1 MNEQLLF
8 VRGLSKHFRTEAEDL
23 AVLVGLDLEVARMES
38 LAIMGASG
46 SGKSTLLS
54 ILGGLDK
61 ADSGEIHAGSWQ
73 VEGLGERELS
83 AYRSAFVG
91 FVFQFHYLIR
101 DFSAVENVA
110 LPAMMRGEARAP
122 ALKRA
127 AAILGELGLGDRL
140 HHIPA
145 KLSGGERQRTAVA
158 RALINSPRLVL
169 ADEPTGNLDAD
180 NGEAVRELLFGL
192 PGRFGTTVI
201 VATHDAGLASRADR
215 RLLMRGGRLAAEG
228 AVAG

>member
-1 MNEQLLF
+1 MNDQLLS
-8 VRGLSKHFRTEAEDL
+8 VRGLSKNFRTEAEDL
-23 AVLVGLDLEVARMES
+23 AVLVGLDLEVAHRES

-54 ILGGLDK
+54 ILGGLDR
-61 ADSGEIHAGSWQ
+61 ADSGEIRAGSWQ
-73 VEGLGERELS
+73 VEGLGERDLS
-83 AYRSAFVG
+83 AYRSGFVG

-110 LPAMMRGEARAP
+110 LPAMMRGEPRVP
-122 ALKRA
+122 SLKKA

-145 KLSGGERQRTAVA
+145 KLSGGERQRTAIA
-158 RALINSPRLVL
+158 RALINSPQLVL
-169 ADEPTGNLDAD
+169 ADEPTGNLDAV

-201 VATHDAGLASRADR
+201 VATHDAGLATRADR
-215 RLLMRGGRLAAEG
+215 RLLMSGGKLAAEG
-228 AVAG
+228 DDEG